1 MGVVDDLPSLTTPQ
15 DTSRTEERRTEERR
29 RPKEESF
36 IERSQWK
43 DGLGWP
49 RPGMGIAPILTA
61 FTDSG

>member
-15 DTSRTEERRTEERR
+15 DTSRTEEQK
-29 RPKEESF
+29 KEESF